1 MTRQHYLAKVRRS
14 TIQQQGKAIT
24 STQMYEIEQVA
35 HSQFGVLRIYM
46 MENAGH
52 GLADFIKDQFKKRGK
67 GIIRVTAVCG
77 GGNNGGDALVAARHL
92 SGHPKYRVSVLLLCC
107 PSNLRTYEAK
117 ANWDIITKMG
127 SIESLFSDKIN
138 NKIEEYISSADII
151 IDGIFGTGMRKDVS
165 EPYASA
171 IRYINR
177 SKAYVV
183 AVDIPSGLDP
193 NTGVAG
199 SVCIKADATVTFHRL
214 KIGLLKNKRYIG
226 RLHLEPIGI
235 PRESENIALR

>member
-1 MTRQHYLAKVRRS
+1 
-14 TIQQQGKAIT
+14 
-24 STQMYEIEQVA
+24 MYEIEQVA

-52 GLADFIKDQFKKRGK
+52 GLADFIKEQYRIRGK

-92 SGHPKYRVSVLLLCC
+92 SGDPKYKVSVLLLCC
-107 PSNLRTYEAK
+107 PSSLRTYEAK

-127 SIESLFSDKIN
+127 SIDSFFYDEIN
-138 NKIEEYISSADII
+138 NKIEDYISGADII
-151 IDGIFGTGMRKDVS
+151 IDGIFGTGMRKEVA

-171 IRYINR
+171 IDCINR
-177 SKAYVV
+177 SNAYIV

-193 NTGVAG
+193 NTGAKG
-199 SVCIKADATVTFHRL
+199 SICIKADATVTFHRL
-214 KIGLLKNKRYIG
+214 KIGLLKNKSYVG

-235 PRESENIALR
+235 PRESEDNALR

>member
-1 MTRQHYLAKVRRS
+1 MKNEIEHNIIIEQFHELDNTNLAKARRS
-14 TIQQQGKAIT
+14 IIQKQGKAIT

-52 GLADFIKDQFKKRGK
+52 GLADFIKEQYRRRGK

-92 SGHPKYRVSVLLLCC
+92 SGDPKYKVSVLLLCC
-107 PSNLRTYEAK
+107 PSSLRTYEAK

-127 SIESLFSDKIN
+127 SIDSFFYDKIN
-138 NKIEEYISSADII
+138 NKIEDYISSADII
-151 IDGIFGTGMRKDVS
+151 IDGIFGTGMRKEVA

-171 IRYINR
+171 IDCINR
-177 SKAYVV
+177 S
-183 AVDIPSGLDP
+183 
-193 NTGVAG
+193 
-199 SVCIKADATVTFHRL
+199 
-214 KIGLLKNKRYIG
+214 LLI
-226 RLHLEPIGI
+226 
-235 PRESENIALR
+235 